1 MAQPGGTVSE
11 RTPLFLLILDAIA
24 FWLRNQTVFWL
35 LALPIAGLAALAA
48 YLIGT
53 HEQFAFLRHPEGWDF
68 LYALIYAMFVD
79 RWIKESLLDDAPP
92 CDEVDAL
99 RRALVP
105 PPLLLFAIVFFLFA
119 VALSWLHLEGI
130 EATLLRWRLAVA
142 IAAIGGTVLSW
153 LPHVLLWA
161 TVLGVVVLLVPAWCA
176 GEKMSLGKAWKISA
190 PVRPHLFRLVLG
202 STALSLIV
210 FAVTQWGLDR
220 LADKPWSAAAMIGAR
235 RLADCLI
242 LAIAGHVLASL
253 FQALTDWHQPE
264 PEDRPFRQRRLRPGA
279 TPR

>member
-1 MAQPGGTVSE
+1 MAQPGGIASE
-11 RTPLFLLILDAIA
+11 PLFFLIIDAIA
-24 FWLRNQTVFWL
+24 FWLRNQVVFWL

-53 HEQFAFLRHPEGWDF
+53 HEQLAFLRHPEGWDF

-79 RWIKESLLDDAPP
+79 RWIKESLLDDASP

-105 PPLLLFAIVFFLFA
+105 PPLLLLAIVFFLFA
-119 VALSWLHLEGI
+119 VALSWLHLEGV
-130 EATLLRWRLAVA
+130 EATLLGRRLPYA
-142 IAAIGGTVLSW
+142 IVVIVGIALSW

-161 TVLGVVVLLVPAWCA
+161 TALGFFALLVPAWCA
-176 GEKMSLGKAWKISA
+176 GEQMSPGKAWKLSEPA
-190 PVRPHLFRLVLG
+190 RPQLFRLVLG
-202 STALSLIV
+202 ATILSVIV
-210 FAVTQWGLDR
+210 YAATQWGLDV
-220 LADKPWSAAAMIGAR
+220 LPDKPWSAAAMIGAQ

-253 FQALTDWHQPE
+253 FRTLTDWRQPE
-264 PEDRPFRQRRLRPGA
+264 PEDRPFRHMRLRPR
-279 TPR
+279 TTSR